1 MQKNQYAY
9 PVSNGR
15 FYFITVLIVVLFI
28 FGLYY
33 YLISDN
39 GFKFTLSFFLLFVV
53 VWWGEHY
60 VKMFKDFLDAPYL
73 IIKETGIYC
82 HRLFDEQNI
91 EIQWQNVLYAFFE
104 YRGKK
109 LILHLFVNDNTT
121 KHIQLT
127 ANGLYFNDEKC
138 DDEFANEV
146 LQKLHDLIEQKR
158 PKVTPVKQNQAVLDS
173 PQIWTMPHS
182 VSAVILWLGGL
193 TILILYLIVVMISIE
208 TKSYLFLLLSSPFFV
223 IGFVNFVLYFWK
235 KARFHNHFYLDN
247 VGVHFYH
254 YELTNRQPVTILWE
268 QIYDVDY
275 FSASNSA
282 KSPAYYLKLFVNPNK
297 DTPLIIEMYF
307 AIGNRFNKYFTKSLY
322 DSIGKIILQKNGNRK
337 RSDFI
342 SCSKLFSV
350 DSGEYSFLCNDIEI

>member
-1 MQKNQYAY
+1 MTKNSYAY
-9 PVSNGR
+9 PVSNCR
-15 FYFITVLIVVLFI
+15 FYSITALIVVLFI
-28 FGLYY
+28 FGLHY
-33 YLISDN
+33 YLVSDN
-39 GFKFTLSFFLLFVV
+39 GFKFTLSVFLLFIV

-60 VKMFKDFLDAPYL
+60 VKMFKDFFDTPYL
-73 IIKETGIYC
+73 TVKEIGIYC

-104 YRGKK
+104 CRGKK
-109 LILHLFVNDNTT
+109 LILHLFVNDNNIA

-138 DDEFANEV
+138 DYKFANEL
-146 LQKLHDLIEQKR
+146 LQELHNLIEQKR

-182 VSAVILWLGGL
+182 VSAVILWLGGF
-193 TILILYLIVVMISIE
+193 TILILFLIVVMMSIE

-223 IGFVNFVLYFWK
+223 IGFVKFVLYFWK

-254 YELTNRQPVTILWE
+254 YELHNRQPVTLLWE

-275 FSASNSA
+275 FGATNGNLVT
-282 KSPAYYLKLFVNPNK
+282 YYLTLSVNPVK
-297 DTPLIIEMYF
+297 DTTLIIDMYF
-307 AIGNRFNKYFTKSLY
+307 AIGNRFNKDFTKSLY
-322 DSIGKIILQKNGNRK
+322 DSIGKIILQKNGNIK
-337 RSDFI
+337 CSDFI

-350 DSGEYSFLCNDIEI
+350 YSGEYSFLCNDIEI

>member
-1 MQKNQYAY
+1 MTKNSYAH
-9 PVSNGR
+9 PVSNCR
-15 FYFITVLIVVLFI
+15 FYLITALIIVLFAC
-28 FGLYY
+28 GLYY

-39 GFKFTLSFFLLFVV
+39 GFKFTLSFFLLFIV

-60 VKMFKDFLDAPYL
+60 VKMFKDFLDTPYL

-104 YRGKK
+104 CRSKK
-109 LILHLFVNDNTT
+109 LILHLFVNDNNIA

-127 ANGLYFNDEKC
+127 SNGLYFNDEKC
-138 DDEFANEV
+138 DYKFANEL
-146 LQKLHDLIEQKR
+146 LQELHNLIEQKR
-158 PKVTPVKQNQAVLDS
+158 PKVTPVRQNQAVLDS
-173 PQIWTMPHS
+173 PQTWTMPHS

-193 TILILYLIVVMISIE
+193 TILILYLIVVMMSIE

-223 IGFVNFVLYFWK
+223 IGFVKFVLYFWK

-254 YELTNRQPVTILWE
+254 YELPNRQPIIILWE

-275 FSASNSA
+275 FSATDGNSVT
-282 KSPAYYLKLFVNPNK
+282 YYLTLSVNPVK
-297 DTPLIIEMYF
+297 DTPLIIDIYF
-307 AIGNRFNKYFTKSLY
+307 AIGNRFNKDFTKSLY

-350 DSGEYSFLCNDIEI
+350 YSGEYSFLCNDIEI